1 MSEVVVMAWAGA
13 GAGSLMLKVC
23 LIEIPE
29 ILLII

>member
-29 ILLII
+29 ISLII